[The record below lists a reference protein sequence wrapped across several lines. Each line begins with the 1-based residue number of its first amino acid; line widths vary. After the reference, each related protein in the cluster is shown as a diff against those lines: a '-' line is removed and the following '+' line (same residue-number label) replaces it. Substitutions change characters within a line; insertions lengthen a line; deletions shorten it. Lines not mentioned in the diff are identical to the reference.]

1 VLRCGAVFID
11 EEVADG
17 EALCAPFRYPPE
29 VIAGQFFAPK
39 SSPSG
44 FKSRRMTHSEE
55 SIRSGRSLVHSQL
68 SALKNASDFSFF
80 LLFAGFKRRHECD
93 SNPYSRRVT
102 AHRNFRGGSR
112 KTMTASSRC
121 HRHSHIDHARGK
133 QVSGRNL
140 SNENFQLPDTFSSS
154 QNHAL
159 FR

>member
-1 VLRCGAVFID
+1 MRTFQVSAGGNRRAI
-11 EEVADG
+11 
-17 EALCAPFRYPPE
+17 FRAKI
-29 VIAGQFFAPK
+29 IAFRIQE
-39 SSPSG
+39 SPNDSFG
-44 FKSRRMTHSEE
+44 RKY
-55 SIRSGRSLVHSQL
+55 SIRKKPRAFTIVRPKKCFG
-68 SALKNASDFSFF
+68 FFF
-80 LLFAGFKRRHECD
+80 LSIIRRIQEEARMQCD
-93 SNPYSRRVT
+93 TNLYSRRVT
-102 AHRNFRGGSR
+102 AYRNFRGGSL